1 MISAL
6 TEEMD
11 GVSKVL
17 QRLGGGGGGDG
28 GGHGGGD
35 GGGWW

>member
-17 QRLGGGGGGDG
+17 QRLSGGGGDG